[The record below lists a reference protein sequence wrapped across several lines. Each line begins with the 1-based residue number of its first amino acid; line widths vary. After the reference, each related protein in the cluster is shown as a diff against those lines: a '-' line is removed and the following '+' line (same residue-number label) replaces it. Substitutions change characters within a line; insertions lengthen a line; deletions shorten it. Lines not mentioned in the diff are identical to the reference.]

1 MRRSTW
7 LKRACSLSPQ
17 AEHSVALPACSQSPS
32 HDTSDSAD
40 TRANLAQ
47 DMALLRNTSRFMLLA
62 PSSSRSRDGKPSAR
76 DRLLVDMR
84 SDLIARGRR
93 WHSHEPRCGAEK
105 THCEGILN
113 MAMPPDWAT
122 TQRLRGNR
130 EKVAKEK
137 SARARAGEKS
147 ECVRMKRTD
156 EEQHLTAQLEDAR
169 KEGSLIYNT

>member
-1 MRRSTW
+1 LRRSTW

-113 MAMPPDWAT
+113 MAMPPDGPPGT
-122 TQRLRGNR
+122 SCGFEETRRKSR
-130 EKVAKEK
+130 E
-137 SARARAGEKS
+137 SPRARAGEKS

-156 EEQHLTAQLEDAR
+156 EEHLTAQLEDASHST
-169 KEGSLIYNT
+169 KFNYNT